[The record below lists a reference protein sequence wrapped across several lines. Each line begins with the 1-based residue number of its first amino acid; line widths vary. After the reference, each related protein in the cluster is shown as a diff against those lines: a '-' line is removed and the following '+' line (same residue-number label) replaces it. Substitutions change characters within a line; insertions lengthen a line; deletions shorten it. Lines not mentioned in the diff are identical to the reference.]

1 MAHMPPDLA
10 EQHRRQQG
18 DRIKA
23 ARLNAWRTQR
33 EVVNALNAAG
43 CNVTVQAL
51 SLWERGERFPS
62 HPNQVAL
69 ATVLGVGWA
78 DLFGPN
84 ETEAA

>member
-23 ARLNAWRTQR
+23 ARLNAYRTQR
-33 EVVNALNAAG
+33 ELVTALNAAG

-51 SLWERGERFPS
+51 SLWERGERFPT
-62 HPNQVAL
+62 HAAQVAL
-69 ATVLGVGWA
+69 AAALNVPWST
-78 DLFGPN
+78 LFGPD